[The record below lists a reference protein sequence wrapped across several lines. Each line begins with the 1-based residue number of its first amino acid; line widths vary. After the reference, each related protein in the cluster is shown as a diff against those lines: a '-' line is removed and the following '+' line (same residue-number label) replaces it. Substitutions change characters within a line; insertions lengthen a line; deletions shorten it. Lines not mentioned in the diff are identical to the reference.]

1 MSKQT
6 AMSSIKKALKGPAG
20 QVAGKTAAVVGGG
33 TAAAFAIPTAAGA
46 GLQNLGGKTNEG
58 TGRTF
63 KGVAVLFVLALI
75 AGLTIAF
82 FQKVIK

>member
-6 AMSSIKKALKGPAG
+6 ALAALRKTMKSPAG

-33 TAAAFAIPTAAGA
+33 TVAAFAIPTAAGA
-46 GLQNLGGKTNEG
+46 GLQNLGGGTNEG

-75 AGLTIAF
+75 AGLSIAF